1 MFAAALLL
9 GLALAA
15 QSADYSNYTRPAD
28 PGDAE
33 KLQSHLDVFKGLFEA
48 RDDPATIQQWQDLVT
63 AEELVAEEM
72 VAEEAKPELA
82 DRLVVKEVTVV
93 HTDTVTEYLQTFASS
108 STETVVE
115 ATTVV
120 EAAMNAVFEAD
131 IVPEVAATVPAV
143 GEPLGSSAR
152 SILNAKKPSYKLSV
166 APQFKSHSRDAG
178 QVGDATY
185 AKPKTQP
192 NFLNTNFAAGKV
204 DTYEDDEYVY
214 LYVYEE
220 VPEPELLTLSI
231 PQENPDRQP
240 SITAKSATLT
250 AATTRDRITS
260 APATTIF
267 SSLLM
272 LENVTH
278 RNLTATTSVKSS
290 TPGSTTRSRT
300 HVTGTRDFKQGGEN
314 PRARNHPKKHEFH
327 FFNHFQSGASQ
338 ADTCMASFFA
348 AIILVGLS
356 VLLL

>member
-63 AEELVAEEM
+63 AEELVAEE
-72 VAEEAKPELA
+72 AKPEPA

-93 HTDTVTEYLQTFASS
+93 HTDTVTEYLQTLTT

-120 EAAMNAVFEAD
+120 DVAINAVIEAD
-131 IVPEVAATVPAV
+131 FVPEVAAAIPAG
-143 GEPLGSSAR
+143 GEPVGSSAK
-152 SILNAKKPSYKLSV
+152 SILNSKKPSYKLSV
-166 APQFKSHSRDAG
+166 APQFKSHSRDAV

-185 AKPKTQP
+185 AKPKTPP

-220 VPEPELLTLSI
+220 VSEPELLTLSVS
-231 PQENPDRQP
+231 QEKPTRQP
-240 SITAKSATLT
+240 SIAESATST
-250 AATTRDRITS
+250 ITRVRVTS

-278 RNLTATTSVKSS
+278 RNRTAATSVKSTKPSSS
-290 TPGSTTRSRT
+290 TRYRT
-300 HVTGTRDFKQGGEN
+300 HATGTRDFKQGGEK

-327 FFNHFQSGASQ
+327 FFNRFQSGASQ

-348 AIILVGLS
+348 AIIFVGAS